1 MECFELRQRNLD
13 MVVKRAIIAIM
24 ARFFFFFFLSKES
37 DVFKIV
43 FKGRW
48 F

>member
-1 MECFELRQRNLD
+1 MTMECFELRQRNLD
-13 MVVKRAIIAIM
+13 VVVKWAIIAIM
-24 ARFFFFFFLSKES
+24 VRFFFFLSWES

-43 FKGRW
+43 FRGRW